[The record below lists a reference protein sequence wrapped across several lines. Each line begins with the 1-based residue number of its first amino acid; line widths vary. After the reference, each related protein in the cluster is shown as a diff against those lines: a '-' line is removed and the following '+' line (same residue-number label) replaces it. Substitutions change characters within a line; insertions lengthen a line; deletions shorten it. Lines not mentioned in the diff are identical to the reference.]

1 MKTQR
6 VGYVRV
12 SSEDQNTDRQLDGI
26 EIDKVFSE
34 KISAKNAERPA
45 LKAALDHARE
55 GDTFVVHSMD
65 RLARNVEDMLRIVRE
80 LTDKGVAV
88 EFVKERITFF
98 PGKDD
103 PRSTLMFMMLSAFSQ
118 FERAIIR
125 ERQREG
131 IKLAKAKGI
140 YTGRRPSLSPD
151 RIKQLRH
158 EVESGGNKTQL
169 AKDFGIS
176 RETLYHYMRN

>member
-12 SSEDQNTDRQLDGI
+12 SSDDQNTERQLDGI
-26 EIDKVFSE
+26 EVDKMFTE
-34 KISAKNAERPA
+34 KISGKNAERPQ
-45 LKAALDHARE
+45 LKAALNHARE

-80 LTDKGVAV
+80 LTEKGVAV
-88 EFVKERITFF
+88 EFVKEQMTFK
-98 PGKDD
+98 PGNDD

-125 ERQREG
+125 ERQKEG
-131 IKLAKAKGI
+131 IKLAKAKGV
-140 YTGRRPSLSPD
+140 YKGRRHSLTPE
-151 RIKQLRH
+151 RITELRH
-158 EVESGGNKTQL
+158 EVATGANKTQL
-169 AKDFGIS
+169 AKTFGIS
-176 RETLYHYMRN
+176 RETLYQYIRE